1 MNHFVK
7 SVRMRKNTDQD
18 NFKYDT
24 FHAVKFVNVL
34 GWSPREIQKFEF
46 DARTNFTEML
56 MTNLQTHH
64 VASTLKRR
72 RNDRFHVVS
81 TWIPRGVFVG

>member
-1 MNHFVK
+1 MNHYVK

-18 NFKYDT
+18 NFEYDT

-34 GWSPREIQKFEF
+34 GWFPREIQKFEF

-56 MTNLQTHH
+56 MTTLQTHH

-72 RNDRFHVVS
+72 GNDRFHVVS

>member
-1 MNHFVK
+1 MNHYVK

-18 NFKYDT
+18 NFEYDT

-34 GWSPREIQKFEF
+34 GRFPQEIQKFEF

-56 MTNLQTHH
+56 MT
-64 VASTLKRR
+64 TL
-72 RNDRFHVVS
+72 
-81 TWIPRGVFVG
+81 